1 MNLKYLFPIDG
12 SEHALRVIQHWLI
25 EHPETSAAELHL
37 INVQLPVDGNV
48 RTFVDADEL
57 NAFHRAEG
65 EEALQA
71 VRAWLDE
78 GGVAYQHH
86 ILVGHPADIIC
97 RFAAEHGISE
107 IVMGSHGRGGLLDR
121 LLGSVAQEVQDKA
134 TAPVAIVRDNDDGMQ
149 MRGS

>member
-1 MNLKYLFPIDG
+1 MNSKYLFAIDG
-12 SEHALRVIQHWLI
+12 SDHSLRVIQYWLA
-25 EHPETSAAELHL
+25 EHPETRAAELHL
-37 INVQLPVDGNV
+37 LNVQLPVDGNV
-48 RTFVDADEL
+48 RTFVNADEL
-57 NAFHRAEG
+57 NAYHRAEG
-65 EEALQA
+65 EAALQA

-97 RFAAEHGISE
+97 RFAAERGMSE
-107 IVMGSHGRGGLLDR
+107 IVIGSHGRGGLLDR

-134 TAPVAIVRDNDDGMQ
+134 AVPVAIVRDRDDGMQ